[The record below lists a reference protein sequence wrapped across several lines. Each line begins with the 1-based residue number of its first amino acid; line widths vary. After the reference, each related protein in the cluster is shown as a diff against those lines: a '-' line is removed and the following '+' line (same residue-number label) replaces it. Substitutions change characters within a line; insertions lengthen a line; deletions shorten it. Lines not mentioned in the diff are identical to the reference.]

1 MQQGPVEVA
10 DTVGL
15 DICLEVGRVLAR
27 DLDHIAEPPE
37 RLMKKVDAGDLG
49 RKTGKGFYTWED
61 GKPQKEEIEASASDL
76 EDLQERLLAP
86 LYEEVRRVL
95 DEGIVASEDHL
106 DLGAVFGS
114 GFAPFR
120 GGPCTALRQKKDVVS
135 EAKTPVAQKPA
146 EPNEA

>member
-1 MQQGPVEVA
+1 MSVVP
-10 DTVGL
+10 L
-15 DICLEVGRVLAR
+15 
-27 DLDHIAEPPE
+27 PPGAAT
-37 RLMKKVDAGDLG
+37 LTSMD
-49 RKTGKGFYTWED
+49 
-61 GKPQKEEIEASASDL
+61 
-76 EDLQERLLAP
+76 RLLAP

-120 GGPCTALRQKKDVVS
+120 GGPCTALRQKDDVSS
-135 EAKTPVAQKPA
+135 EPETPVEPQTA